1 MLKHVKTHADQMKSN
16 VYHCQ
21 PAPVATKPEI
31 QTHKDITHRKDLT
44 YPCIARRKA
53 TELVA
58 AVKTFSGPASEFHF
72 EKKEFHIQQAR
83 QHDMDIMNM
92 NTTGK

>member
-1 MLKHVKTHADQMKSN
+1 MKSN

-21 PAPVATKPEI
+21 PAQVATKPEI

-44 YPCIARRKA
+44 YPKQYQDFAPCIARRKA

-83 QHDMDIMNM
+83 QHDMNM
-92 NTTGK
+92 K

>member
-1 MLKHVKTHADQMKSN
+1 MYIIVNLHKSQPNQKLKHTKTSQERSHIPKAIPNFHQLVDQDF
-16 VYHCQ
+16 
-21 PAPVATKPEI
+21 AP
-31 QTHKDITHRKDLT
+31 
-44 YPCIARRKA
+44 PCIARRKA

-72 EKKEFHIQQAR
+72 AKKEFHIQQAR
-83 QHDMDIMNM
+83 QHDMNM

>member
-1 MLKHVKTHADQMKSN
+1 MYIIVNLHNSQLNQKFKHTKTSQEKS
-16 VYHCQ
+16 
-21 PAPVATKPEI
+21 
-31 QTHKDITHRKDLT
+31 HRPKAI
-44 YPCIARRKA
+44 PNFQRRKA

-83 QHDMDIMNM
+83 QHDMNIMNM